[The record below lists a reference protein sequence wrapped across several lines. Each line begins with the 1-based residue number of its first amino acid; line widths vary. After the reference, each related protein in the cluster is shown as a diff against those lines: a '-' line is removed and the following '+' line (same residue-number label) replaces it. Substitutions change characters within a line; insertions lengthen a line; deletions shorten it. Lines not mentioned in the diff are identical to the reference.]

1 LQREVYRQL
10 AKDGS
15 NMFFIIKGLTRMDN
29 MYQYSLDVFFRIFD
43 QALRTPSNG
52 ASPVGR
58 KPVCRTISEMTS
70 QTPIILP
77 RQARD
82 KHSEKVLRQ
91 NQKRPAFLCLFL
103 SSFLPFFLSSFLFA
117 GVANCL
123 ARRGV
128 VAALLCLRLPL
139 PVQGGPTQLLAPPLP
154 RCETK
159 RKHALAFCAPFQK
172 FL

>member
-58 KPVCRTISEMTS
+58 KPVCRTTSEMTS

-91 NQKRPAFLCLFL
+91 NQKRPAFLFLFLFL
-103 SSFLPFFLSSFLFA
+103 SSFLPFFLSFCRS
-117 GVANCL
+117 
-123 ARRGV
+123 RE
-128 VAALLCLRLPL
+128 
-139 PVQGGPTQLLAPPLP
+139 LP
-154 RCETK
+154 R
-159 RKHALAFCAPFQK
+159 
-172 FL
+172 